1 MRARLA
7 EAGAQVTFIARGGHL
22 AAIRANGL
30 KVTSPQG
37 EMHINPA
44 MATDEPR
51 DVGEVDLILLG
62 VKLYDVET
70 AVTDLLPMLG
80 PETGVVS
87 LQNGIDAP
95 AMITRI
101 AGAAHCIPGVALLN
115 GEIAAPGVIQHN
127 AMNALSVGELDGRIS
142 PRLEALRELAEGS
155 VLEVAV
161 SADIELE
168 LWRKFLRLTAISGM
182 STLTRLPM
190 GRIRENTASWKLIG
204 EALREIV
211 AVAQAE
217 GIAFGEQDIEETQ
230 TFLRDIIP
238 ETWRGSLY
246 EDLHAGRRLEVEWL
260 HGTICRLS
268 EKHGLE
274 TPFHRIVHGAL
285 MPHADGA

>member
-1 MRARLA
+1 VGARLT

-30 KVTSPQG
+30 RVTSPQG
-37 EMHINPA
+37 EVHINPA
-44 MATDEPR
+44 MATDDPG

-70 AVTDLLPMLG
+70 TVTELLPMLG
-80 PETGVVS
+80 AETGIVS

-101 AGAAHCIPGVALLN
+101 AGAAHCIPGVVLLN

-142 PRLEALRELAEGS
+142 PRLEALRELAKGS
-155 VLEVAV
+155 VLDVAV
-161 SADIELE
+161 SADIGLE

-190 GRIRENTASWKLIG
+190 RRIRENAASWKLIG
-204 EALREIV
+204 EALRETV
-211 AVAQAE
+211 AVAQVE
-217 GIAFGEQDIEETQ
+217 GVEFGERDIEETR

-238 ETWRGSLY
+238 DTWRGSLY

-260 HGTICRLS
+260 HGTICRLG

>member
-1 MRARLA
+1 
-7 EAGAQVTFIARGGHL
+7 
-22 AAIRANGL
+22 
-30 KVTSPQG
+30 
-37 EMHINPA
+37 MHINPA

-70 AVTDLLPMLG
+70 AVTDFLPILG

-101 AGAAHCIPGVALLN
+101 VGAAHCIPGVALLN
-115 GEIAAPGVIQHN
+115 GEITAPGVIQHN
-127 AMNALSVGELDGRIS
+127 AMNVLSVGELDGRIS
-142 PRLEALRELAEGS
+142 PRLEALRELAEGLILD
-155 VLEVAV
+155 VTV

-211 AVAQAE
+211 AVAQGE